1 MSQSV
6 KGGLAWGAEGQGRGA
21 PGGRVAPRDG
31 AVLVETS
38 HALPIVS
45 IVVAFRS
52 GSAYDPVGREGLARI
67 TARMLRRGA
76 EGYSANEI
84 EETIDALGGEFGA
97 DVATSATTVHFEVI
111 KRSLDR
117 FIELGATL
125 LARPT
130 FSPPELAR
138 LLREAEAE
146 LIEARDSDRALCSR
160 AFRRCLFAGHPY
172 GRRIAG
178 TIPTLREITR
188 DDVAAFY
195 ARHYTRRNAIVA
207 ISGDVEP
214 AEAHAVAERLLSG
227 LPEGEPV
234 PDPVNEPEGRRGRCL
249 VFVDKPERTQ
259 TQMVIGGLGTD
270 AHDPDHMALLVANT
284 AFGGTFSSRL
294 MQEVRAKRGWSYGA
308 SSRAGF
314 DRHRD
319 AFTMWTAPAAQ
330 DAAACLS
337 LQLGLLEALRRE
349 GITEDE
355 LTFVKRYLVRSH
367 AFEIDTA
374 RKRVHQRLEE
384 ILYDLPEG
392 YHDTYVQQ
400 VEAVTLEEAN
410 AAVRR
415 RIPEDDLVIGV
426 VGTHAEIGETVA
438 ASIPKLAEVKVEPY
452 DLE

>member
-6 KGGLAWGAEGQGRGA
+6 KGGLAWGVEGQGRGA
-21 PGGRVAPRDG
+21 PARRVAPRDG

-52 GSAYDPVGREGLARI
+52 GAAHDPVGREGLARI

-117 FIELGATL
+117 FIELGTTL

-146 LIEARDSDRALCSR
+146 LIEARDSDRSLCSR
-160 AFRRCLFAGHPY
+160 AFRRTLFAGHPY

-207 ISGDVEP
+207 ISGDIEP
-214 AEAHAVAERLLSG
+214 GEAHRVAERLLSG
-227 LPEGEPV
+227 LAEGEAI
-234 PDPVNEPEGRRGRCL
+234 PDPVTEPNARPGRCL

-284 AFGGTFSSRL
+284 IFGGTFSSRL

-337 LQLGLLEALRRE
+337 LELGLLEALRRD
-349 GITEDE
+349 GITADE

-384 ILYDLPEG
+384 ILYDLPDG
-392 YHDTYVQQ
+392 YHETYLKR
-400 VEAVTLEEAN
+400 VEEVTLAEAN

-415 RIPEDDLVIGV
+415 RISEDDLVIGV
-426 VGTHAEIGETVA
+426 VGTHEEIGEAVA
-438 ASIPKLAEVKVEPY
+438 AAIPRLAEVKVEPY

>member
-6 KGGLAWGAEGQGRGA
+6 KSGLAWGAEGQGRGA
-21 PGGRVAPRDG
+21 SAGRVVPRDG

-52 GSAYDPVGREGLARI
+52 GAAHDPVGREGLARI

-130 FSPPELAR
+130 FSPIELAR

-146 LIEARDSDRALCSR
+146 LIEARDSDRSLCSR
-160 AFRRCLFAGHPY
+160 AFRRTLFAGHPY

-207 ISGDVEP
+207 ISGDIEP
-214 AEAHAVAERLLSG
+214 GEAHRVAERLLSG
-227 LPEGEPV
+227 LAEGETIA
-234 PDPVNEPEGRRGRCL
+234 DPVTEPSARPGRCL
-249 VFVDKPERTQ
+249 VFVDKAERTQ

-270 AHDPDHMALLVANT
+270 AHDSDHMALLVANT
-284 AFGGTFSSRL
+284 VFGGTFSSRL

-337 LQLGLLEALRRE
+337 LELGLLEALRRD

-392 YHDTYVQQ
+392 YHETYLTR
-400 VEAVTLEEAN
+400 VEEVTLAAAN
-410 AAVRR
+410 GAVRR
-415 RIPEDDLVIGV
+415 RLPEDDLVIGV
-426 VGTHAEIGETVA
+426 VGTHEEIGEAIA
-438 ASIPKLAEVKVEPY
+438 AAIPRLTEVKVEPH

>member
-38 HALPIVS
+38 HALPLVS

-52 GSAYDPVGREGLARI
+52 GAAHDPVGREGLARI

-146 LIEARDSDRALCSR
+146 LIEARDSDRSLCSR
-160 AFRRCLFAGHPY
+160 AFRRTLFAGHPY

-207 ISGDVEP
+207 ISGDIEP
-214 AEAHAVAERLLSG
+214 GEAQRVAERLLSG
-227 LPEGEPV
+227 LPEGEAI
-234 PDPVNEPEGRRGRCL
+234 PDPVTEPGARPGRCL

-284 AFGGTFSSRL
+284 VFGGTFSSRL

-337 LQLGLLEALRRE
+337 LELGLLEALRRD

-374 RKRVHQRLEE
+374 RKRVHQKLEE

-392 YHDTYVQQ
+392 YHETYLKQ
-400 VEAVTLEEAN
+400 VEGVSLDEAN

-415 RIPEDDLVIGV
+415 RISEDDLVIGV
-426 VGTHAEIGETVA
+426 VGTHAEIGEAVA
-438 ASIPKLAEVKVEPY
+438 AAIPKLAEVKVEPY